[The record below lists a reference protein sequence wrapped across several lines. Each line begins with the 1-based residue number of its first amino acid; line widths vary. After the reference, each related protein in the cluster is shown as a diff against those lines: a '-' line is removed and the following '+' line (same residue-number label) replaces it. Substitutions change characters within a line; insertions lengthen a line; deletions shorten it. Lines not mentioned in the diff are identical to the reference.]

1 MRKRKKKSNWLRL
14 LLLHRY
20 TGLTAAFFAILL
32 SITGILLNHTQE
44 LALNKNYASASWLMQ
59 MYGIKTP
66 DISQAYTVEIH
77 KKMHWVMAFDGGAY
91 LDQHALKCNVPLVG
105 ALYANDMLLIA
116 NATQLCLFTAKGE
129 MIDVL
134 SLGNKQTIKRI
145 GQQQGQSNDK
155 ALIIDSSTG
164 LFTVNAEYTALLA
177 GDASLSLVNTLWSKP
192 SVAPD
197 AVIAPL
203 LKQHKGEGLPWE
215 RVVLD
220 LHSGRIVGLAGVY
233 FMDVIAL
240 LLIFLSLSGLALW
253 AKRTFFKRKN
263 G

>member
-1 MRKRKKKSNWLRL
+1 MHKRKKKSNWLWL

-32 SITGILLNHTQE
+32 SVTGILLNHTQE

-66 DISQAYTVEIH
+66 EVSQVYTVKINE
-77 KKMHWVMAFDGGAY
+77 KMHWIMAFDGNAY
-91 LDQHALKCNVPLVG
+91 LDQHALSCKAPLVG
-105 ALYANDMLLIA
+105 AFYANEMLLIA

-134 SLGNKQTIKRI
+134 LLENEQPIKRI
-145 GQQQGQSNDK
+145 GQQQSYDK
-155 ALIIDSSTG
+155 AFIIDSSAG
-164 LFTVNAEYTALLA
+164 LFIVNDEYTALLPA
-177 GDASLSLVNTLWSKP
+177 DTALSITDTVWSKS

-197 AVIAPL
+197 AVTALL

-233 FMDVIAL
+233 FMDFIAL
-240 LLIFLSLSGLALW
+240 LLIFLSLSGVTLW
-253 AKRTFFKRKN
+253 AKRTFFKRKT
-263 G
+263 

>member
-20 TGLTAAFFAILL
+20 TGLIAAFFAILL
-32 SITGILLNHTQE
+32 SVTGILLNHTQE
-44 LALNKNYASASWLMQ
+44 FALNKNYASAPWLMQ

-66 DISQAYTVEIH
+66 EINQAYAVKINE
-77 KKMHWVMAFDGGAY
+77 KMHWVMVFDNGVY
-91 LDQHALKCNVPLVG
+91 LDQNALSCDIPLVG
-105 ALYANDMLLIA
+105 ALYVNDMLLIA
-116 NATQLCLFTAKGE
+116 NATQLCLFTATGE

-134 SLGNKQTIKRI
+134 PLSNEQTIKRI
-145 GQQQGQSNDK
+145 GQQQSQSGDK
-155 ALIIDSSTG
+155 TLIIDSSTG
-164 LFTVNAEYTALLA
+164 LFTTNAEYTALLA
-177 GDASLSLVNTLWSKP
+177 EDVSLSMVNVLWSEP
-192 SVAPD
+192 SVTPD
-197 AVIAPL
+197 AVKASL

-215 RVVLD
+215 RIILD

-240 LLIFLSLSGLALW
+240 LLIFLSLSGVTLW

-263 G
+263 